1 MKNNDL
7 AKKIKELRARKGMSQ
22 EELAQKSGLSLRTV
36 QRIEG
41 GETEPRG
48 DTLQR
53 IANTLGI
60 TPDDLFDWTEFEDTR
75 FLVVLNLSAI
85 SFLAFPLLGI
95 LLPLALWTMKKEKV
109 RLANDMGKR
118 ILNFQITWCVLLGLG
133 VFLPVTLQIFH
144 IDLPFR
150 SVSVMNLGV
159 AELLFILIPLILYAL
174 NILMILYNAFR
185 ANQSKQARYY
195 PSIPFLR

>member
-195 PSIPFLR
+195 PSISFLR

>member
-7 AKKIKELRARKGMSQ
+7 AKKIKELRTRKGMSQ

-36 QRIEG
+36 QRIEC

-53 IANTLGI
+53 LAGTLDV
-60 TPDDLFDWTEFEDTR
+60 TPDDLFDWTELEDTR
-75 FLVVLNLSAI
+75 FLVLLHLSAI

-95 LLPLALWTMKKEKV
+95 LLPLALWVMKKDKI
-109 RLANDMGKR
+109 RLANETGRR
-118 ILNFQITWCVLLGLG
+118 IVNFQITWCILFGLG
-133 VFLPVTLQIFH
+133 VFLPVLAHIFH
-144 IDLPFR
+144 VRLPFE
-150 SVSVMNLGV
+150 SFSIMNLGTG
-159 AELLFILIPLILYAL
+159 ELLFVLIPLLLYAL

-185 ANQSKQARYY
+185 ASQSKKARYF